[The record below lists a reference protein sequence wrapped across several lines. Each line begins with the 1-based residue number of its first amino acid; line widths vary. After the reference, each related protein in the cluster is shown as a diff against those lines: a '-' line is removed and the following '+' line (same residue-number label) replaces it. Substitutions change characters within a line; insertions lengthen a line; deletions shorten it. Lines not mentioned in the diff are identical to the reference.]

1 MSKIR
6 LHGSSSGY
14 TEIAPVAASGNNTLT
29 LPNDG
34 TIISQDSNGA
44 VGVTSITVG
53 TGVTIGDGRVTCATL
68 HGSAANCTQIPA
80 ANIVGVC
87 TSGFERTGG
96 FGGITEADQWRV
108 TSDFTMNSASAA
120 NISSNWER
128 NDTTFEKIGDGMSV
142 DGSTG
147 HFTFPSTGKW
157 LIQMNWI
164 AERSSGASHW
174 GIVYCYGMTDGVQS
188 NGFEIMQT
196 YCGVAGNSGRQS
208 GSMQVIFDVQNTSGY
223 KVFFGYYDNNVQTTV
238 FRGSSS
244 SCENAFTFIRLG
256 DT

>member
-1 MSKIR
+1 MAITISGTDGIVGAGFTVD
-6 LHGSSSGY
+6 GSGVSVTAGVGTFSSLQGSGANL
-14 TEIAPVAASGNNTLT
+14 TALPAANLTGTLPALNAASL
-29 LPNDG
+29 
-34 TIISQDSNGA
+34 
-44 VGVTSITVG
+44 
-53 TGVTIGDGRVTCATL
+53 
-68 HGSAANCTQIPA
+68 TQIPA
-80 ANIVGVC
+80 ANLVGVC

-96 FGGITEADQWRV
+96 FGGITGADQWRV

-120 NISSNWER
+120 NITSNWER

-157 LIQMNWI
+157 LIQMHWI

-208 GSMQVIFDVQNTSGY
+208 GSMQVIFDVQTTSGH

-238 FRGSSS
+238 FRGNSA